1 MCEAGLGWLG
11 VLGVRLGAAAAV
23 TVLPLL
29 GQLPLLLLQS
39 SADIGPAAGVIY
51 HLLLVEVQVSHHGL
65 EPLLLLQ
72 HNISIAS

>member
-1 MCEAGLGWLG
+1 MLGVWLG
-11 VLGVRLGAAAAV
+11 GATAV
-23 TVLPLL
+23 AVLPLL
-29 GQLPLLLLQS
+29 GQLPLLLLRIS
-39 SADIGPAAGVIY
+39 DDIAPEAGVIY

>member
-23 TVLPLL
+23 TILPLL
-29 GQLPLLLLQS
+29 GQLPLLLLNI
-39 SADIGPAAGVIY
+39 SADIALEAGVIY
-51 HLLLVEVQVSHHGL
+51 HLLLVEVQVSHHRL